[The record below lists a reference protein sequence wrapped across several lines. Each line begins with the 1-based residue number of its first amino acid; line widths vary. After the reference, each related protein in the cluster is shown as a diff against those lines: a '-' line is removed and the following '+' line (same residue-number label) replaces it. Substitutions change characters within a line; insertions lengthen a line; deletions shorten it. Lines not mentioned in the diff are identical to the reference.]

1 MGASGGQQAAEA
13 ARMERPRLP
22 RDLYAVRPLKAAAF
36 LAAGFAAFVGFGL
49 LGAWLAQS
57 PLPFALR
64 LVLVPLCVIAAA
76 QGAHLLGFAGHEG
89 IHVMLHPNKWTSTL
103 LGAFASAATSFPAL
117 GYGVAHWNHHRYT
130 NQASDPDAAIYPQ
143 FRTFWRRFF
152 FARGAGSRA
161 HMRNLLL
168 MARGRPL
175 PLGYRLPF
183 TLEEQRTLARINLAF
198 LAFWFGLYVVVAY
211 YAPSTALF
219 AIGLPLLAVIPL
231 SGLRGYIEHAG
242 TGLGM
247 FRDSRSFTHPLY
259 TVLFF
264 GNNYHLEHHIYPGVP
279 CYHLPQV
286 HRMLV
291 AGGYFA
297 RWGSAVDATIV
308 GPLRA
313 TTSAAQYPAADEPDS
328 SYDPFAKAIA
338 DDAALPRIPLDRMT
352 PDARVG

>member
-22 RDLYAVRPLKAAAF
+22 RDLYAVQPAKVAAF
-36 LAAGFAAFVGFGL
+36 LATGVGTFAGFGL
-49 LGAWLAQS
+49 LGAWIAQS
-57 PLPFALR
+57 HLPLALR
-64 LVLVPLCVIAAA
+64 LVLAVGCVIAAA

-103 LGAFASAATSFPAL
+103 LGAFFSAATSFPAL

-130 NQASDPDAAIYPQ
+130 NQASDPDAALYPQ

-168 MARGRPL
+168 MARGRAL

-198 LAFWFGLYVVVAY
+198 LAFWFGLYVALAY
-211 YAPSTALF
+211 HAPWTALF
-219 AIGLPLLAVIPL
+219 AIGLPLVAVIPL
-231 SGLRGYIEHAG
+231 SGLRDYVEHAG

-247 FRDSRSFTHPLY
+247 FRDSRCFTHPLY
-259 TVLFF
+259 TLLFF
-264 GNNYHLEHHIYPGVP
+264 RAFP
-279 CYHLPQV
+279 
-286 HRMLV
+286 
-291 AGGYFA
+291 
-297 RWGSAVDATIV
+297 
-308 GPLRA
+308 A
-313 TTSAAQYPAADEPDS
+313 TTCRRCIVCSPPAATSPAGARPS
-328 SYDPFAKAIA
+328 TRRSWARSARRRASRSILRPTSPTSRTTPSRRRSPTTPRHRACRWIA
-338 DDAALPRIPLDRMT
+338 
-352 PDARVG
+352 